1 VRERPVDFAPEAL
14 EDLIRLYD
22 WIADAASPE
31 TAIGYIDR
39 LEAYCRG
46 MGHAAERGHQRDDIR
61 RGLRIAGFERRVT
74 IAFIVTDTRVTVPR
88 VFYGGRNWEALID
101 E

>member
-1 VRERPVDFAPEAL
+1 MRERLVDFAPEAL
-14 EDLIRLYD
+14 EDLTRLYD

-31 TAIGYIDR
+31 TAIRYIDR

-61 RGLRIAGFERRVT
+61 SGLRIVGFQRRVT
-74 IAFIVTDTRVTVPR
+74 IAFTVTETRVTILR
-88 VFYGGRNWEALID
+88 LFYGGRDWEALID

>member
-1 VRERPVDFAPEAL
+1 MRERQVDFAPEAV

-31 TAIGYIDR
+31 TAIRYIDR

-61 RGLRIAGFERRVT
+61 PGLRIAGFERRVT
-74 IAFIVTDTRVTVPR
+74 MAFTVTDTRVTILR
-88 VFYGGRNWEALID
+88 VFYGGRNWEALI
-101 E
+101 EE